1 MDMEKIYL
9 TMKRTG
15 AGNIVLGILSICIG
29 LASGIIMTEPCGKS
43 CRAILRGFSCARYV
57 SKATKEIASSPA
69 GPSAYAEPPAF
80 QQGCV

>member
-29 LASGIIMTEPCGKS
+29 LASGIMLIITGAKS
-43 CRAILRGFSCARYV
+43 V
-57 SKATKEIASSPA
+57 KEK
-69 GPSAYAEPPAF
+69 EAF
-80 QQGCV
+80 KFLNNI

>member
-29 LASGIIMTEPCGKS
+29 DATIIMLIFIG
-43 CRAILRGFSCARYV
+43 ANLINN
-57 SKATKEIASSPA
+57 
-69 GPSAYAEPPAF
+69 
-80 QQGCV
+80 

>member
-29 LASGIIMTEPCGKS
+29 LASGIMLIITGANLLNFQCSFIFLHLTIM
-43 CRAILRGFSCARYV
+43 I
-57 SKATKEIASSPA
+57 
-69 GPSAYAEPPAF
+69 
-80 QQGCV
+80 

>member
-29 LASGIIMTEPCGKS
+29 LASGIMPDH
-43 CRAILRGFSCARYV
+43 
-57 SKATKEIASSPA
+57 
-69 GPSAYAEPPAF
+69 
-80 QQGCV
+80 QQVRIC

>member
-29 LASGIIMTEPCGKS
+29 LAIVLLDIVMPVVD
-43 CRAILRGFSCARYV
+43 GFEVLAFMI
-57 SKATKEIASSPA
+57 KEHWNKIFNIPLFF
-69 GPSAYAEPPAF
+69 YI
-80 QQGCV
+80 

>member
-29 LASGIIMTEPCGKS
+29 LASGIMLITGANLLKKKKHLS
-43 CRAILRGFSCARYV
+43 F
-57 SKATKEIASSPA
+57 
-69 GPSAYAEPPAF
+69 
-80 QQGCV
+80 

>member
-29 LASGIIMTEPCGKS
+29 LASGIMLIITGANNDIKYGKN
-43 CRAILRGFSCARYV
+43 R
-57 SKATKEIASSPA
+57 P
-69 GPSAYAEPPAF
+69 
-80 QQGCV
+80 

>member
-29 LASGIIMTEPCGKS
+29 LASGIMLIIRCES
-43 CRAILRGFSCARYV
+43 V
-57 SKATKEIASSPA
+57 KEK
-69 GPSAYAEPPAF
+69 EAF
-80 QQGCV
+80 KFLNNI

>member
-29 LASGIIMTEPCGKS
+29 LASGIMLIITGANLLKKKKHLRFSIFLYFFTFDNNDIKYGKN
-43 CRAILRGFSCARYV
+43 R
-57 SKATKEIASSPA
+57 P
-69 GPSAYAEPPAF
+69 
-80 QQGCV
+80 

>member
-29 LASGIIMTEPCGKS
+29 LASERTDLESTIC
-43 CRAILRGFSCARYV
+43 LR
-57 SKATKEIASSPA
+57 INL
-69 GPSAYAEPPAF
+69 YAKYRF
-80 QQGCV
+80 KL

>member
-29 LASGIIMTEPCGKS
+29 LASGIMLIITGANLLKKKKH
-43 CRAILRGFSCARYV
+43 LRSARKR
-57 SKATKEIASSPA
+57 SGSM
-69 GPSAYAEPPAF
+69 GWR
-80 QQGCV
+80 

>member
-29 LASGIIMTEPCGKS
+29 LASGIMLIITGK
-43 CRAILRGFSCARYV
+43 IW
-57 SKATKEIASSPA
+57 KEQTLKVP
-69 GPSAYAEPPAF
+69 YA
-80 QQGCV
+80 